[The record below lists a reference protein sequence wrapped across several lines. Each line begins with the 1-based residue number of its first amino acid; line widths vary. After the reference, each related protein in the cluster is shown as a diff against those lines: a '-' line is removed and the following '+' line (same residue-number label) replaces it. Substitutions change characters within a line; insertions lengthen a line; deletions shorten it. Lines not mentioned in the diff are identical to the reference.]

1 MRVIIIKV
9 MNDAV
14 AELCRKDLSF
24 LRVADD
30 KAGGRAGLVGACPE
44 FQTEFGQVV
53 FEASFKLHYV
63 RLLAFVPSGIV
74 ISLMKILKEFGVS

>member
-30 KAGGRAGLVGACPE
+30 KAGGRAGLVGACLE
-44 FQTEFGQVV
+44 FQTDD
-53 FEASFKLHYV
+53 AHTCDTTRHSIRTLCRKC
-63 RLLAFVPSGIV
+63 LLGRDESHPV
-74 ISLMKILKEFGVS
+74 ILRTILFN